1 MIDILNSTRAGVSD
15 VVQAVP
21 PRGQGAA
28 RILLLL
34 RAGGADIALLLRA
47 GGAGLALP
55 ALLPALAED
64 LVLDRH
70 HLGIKEEILDQGVIL
85 LALVAR
91 PEQPLCLSVL
101 PLLGPSRDPHAIWR

>member
-15 VVQAVP
+15 VVQAGP
-21 PRGQGAA
+21 TRGQAAA
-28 RILLLL
+28 RVL
-34 RAGGADIALLLRA
+34 ALLLRA

-70 HLGIKEEILDQGVIL
+70 HLGIKEEIPD
-85 LALVAR
+85 
-91 PEQPLCLSVL
+91 
-101 PLLGPSRDPHAIWR
+101 

>member
-1 MIDILNSTRAGVSD
+1 MIDILNSTRAGVSG

-21 PRGQGAA
+21 TRGQAAA
-28 RILLLL
+28 RVL
-34 RAGGADIALLLRA
+34 ALLLRA

-55 ALLPALAED
+55 ALLPALAEN

-91 PEQPLCLSVL
+91 PEQPLCLPVL
-101 PLLGPSRDPHAIWR
+101 PLLGLRRDPHAIWR

>member
-15 VVQAVP
+15 VVQAAP
-21 PRGQGAA
+21 TRGQAAA
-28 RILLLL
+28 RVL
-34 RAGGADIALLLRA
+34 ALLLRA

-55 ALLPALAED
+55 ALLPALAQD

-85 LALVAR
+85 LTLVAR
-91 PEQPLCLSVL
+91 PEQPLCLPVL
-101 PLLGPSRDPHAIWR
+101 PLLGLRRDPHAIWR

>member
-1 MIDILNSTRAGVSD
+1 MIDILNSTRAGVSG

-21 PRGQGAA
+21 TRGQAAA
-28 RILLLL
+28 RVL
-34 RAGGADIALLLRA
+34 ALLLRA

-55 ALLPALAED
+55 ALLPALAQD

-91 PEQPLCLSVL
+91 PEQPLCLPVL
-101 PLLGPSRDPHAIWR
+101 PLLGLRRDPHAIWR

>member
-1 MIDILNSTRAGVSD
+1 MIDILNSTRAGVSG

-21 PRGQGAA
+21 TRGQAAA
-28 RILLLL
+28 RVL
-34 RAGGADIALLLRA
+34 ALLLRA

-64 LVLDRH
+64 LVLDHH
-70 HLGIKEEILDQGVIL
+70 HLGIKEEILNQGVIL

-101 PLLGPSRDPHAIWR
+101 PLLGLRRDPHAIWR